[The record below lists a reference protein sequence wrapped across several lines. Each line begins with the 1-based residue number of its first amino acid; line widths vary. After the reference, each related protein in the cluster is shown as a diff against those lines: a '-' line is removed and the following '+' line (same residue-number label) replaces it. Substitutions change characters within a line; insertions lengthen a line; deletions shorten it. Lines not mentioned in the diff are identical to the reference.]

1 MLQQINLYQAEDNI
15 RQEPFSAFLM
25 LLITLF
31 SILIMSVLYGLLF
44 WQQGTL
50 NKDITA
56 LSGQYQQNLI
66 AVEKLET
73 LVKALNNTDKEKA
86 QFRIL
91 NSILKNKQGNLKQL
105 SSLVKG
111 NSSGLSTYFTALA
124 RKNIKAI
131 WFTEITV
138 SDGGKKLLLKGK
150 TKDAHQ
156 IPSFIESLKEE
167 TAFSGV
173 NFRLFNAQLNQKDG
187 LVYFILQTD
196 LENPEKI

>member
-50 NKDITA
+50 NKDITT

-124 RKNIKAI
+124 RKNIEAI
-131 WFTEITV
+131 WFTEITI
-138 SDGGKKLLLKGK
+138 SDGGKNY
-150 TKDAHQ
+150 
-156 IPSFIESLKEE
+156 S
-167 TAFSGV
+167 
-173 NFRLFNAQLNQKDG
+173 
-187 LVYFILQTD
+187 
-196 LENPEKI
+196 